1 LKRTYAIFPSLIL
14 LLSIASLLTNAQNP
28 IGGSQVSG
36 SFQADA
42 QYYLTDSKMG
52 ITDSSLDGRLTRMN
66 GFTEVN
72 YSFRNFTAGMRFEAY
87 LPPLIGFDP
96 KYEGYGV
103 PYWFLNYKNDK
114 LEITAGNFYEQFG
127 NGLTLRTWQ
136 EWTLGFDN
144 SLRGLRVKFTPVDG
158 ITLKGVWGI
167 QRNYWEPYTS
177 NNRGIV
183 KGGDLDFFLN
193 DLFSG
198 LKDAK
203 TKISFGG
210 SFVSDYQKGKTT
222 DILVDTMIY
231 TLKLP
236 ENVAMYSGRLNLN
249 VGGIN
254 FYTEYAHKIN
264 DPSSINEYIYK
275 NGNGLFSTLSYS
287 QKGLGIQGSWK
298 IIDNMSY
305 KSNRLVT
312 NNQLDINYLP
322 AITKQHSYALASMYP
337 YATQP
342 MGEFGVAG
350 TFTYTFKRN
359 TKLGGKSG
367 LTFSVNFSQVNALS
381 KDSVFIS
388 GLNETTMNQPG
399 TLGYKT
405 NFFTPGKEVYY
416 QDLNIE
422 VNKKF
427 SKRWKGIFTYL
438 YQTYNK
444 DVVEGHLNEYGTI
457 YSNIGIADITCNL
470 TNKLSLRG
478 EFQGLWTKQDKGNWS
493 ACLLE
498 FTIAPQWFFS
508 VQDQWN
514 YGNNDKNQ
522 QLHYYLVSAGYTY
535 NTSRIALSYGR
546 QREGILCVGGV
557 CRYVPAA
564 SGLTLT
570 VTSSF

>member
-1 LKRTYAIFPSLIL
+1 LKKIYIIFPSLIL
-14 LLSIASLLTNAQNP
+14 LLSLTPLFTNAQNP

-36 SFQADA
+36 SFQGDA

-52 ITDSSLDGRLTRMN
+52 ISDSSLDGRLTRMN

-158 ITLKGVWGI
+158 ITLKGVWGV

-183 KGGDLDFFLN
+183 KGGDLDIFLN

-198 LKDAK
+198 LKNAR
-203 TKISFGG
+203 TKVSFGG

-249 VGGIN
+249 IGGVN

-322 AITKQHSYALASMYP
+322 AITKQHSYALAAMYP

-367 LTFSVNFSQVNALS
+367 LTFAVNFSQVNALS
-381 KDSVFIS
+381 KDSVFVS
-388 GLNETTMNQPG
+388 GLDENTMNQPG

-422 VNKKF
+422 VDKKF

-457 YSNIGIADITCNL
+457 YSNIGIADLTLNL
-470 TNKLSLRG
+470 TNRLSLRG
-478 EFQGLWTKQDKGNWS
+478 EFQGLWTKQDKGNWA

-522 QLHYYLVSAGYTY
+522 QLHYYLVSAGYIY